1 MLTNHQKKADLF
13 TFTKEIRNTSFSLS
27 RLWIRVGNHL
37 NGLSCIYKYRGFQKK
52 KNFVNTFAF
61 LNFSCYH
68 FFSDVFTHLY
78 YCKKREKKA
87 SFRILLKKGTYNY
100 VILFTWLKLSKME
113 ISKIRLLAIE
123 STEIHNSMK
132 SRIHGRLI

>member
-1 MLTNHQKKADLF
+1 MLTNYQKKADLF

-68 FFSDVFTHLY
+68 FFRMFLLICVIV
-78 YCKKREKKA
+78 KKERKKQA
-87 SFRILLKKGTYNY
+87 FRILLKKGTCNY